1 MSTPLY
7 FDNNATTALSAPV
20 LEATL
25 PYLQTHFGNPSS
37 PHSLSRAPALAIAK
51 ARLQLANLLQIPEST
66 MFFTSG
72 GTESNAMALHAAL
85 AAKPS
90 RREIIISAVEHAS
103 VWAWQKE
110 WTRNGYTVHVI
121 PLLPDGDV
129 DLLAYARLLSTQTA
143 LVSVM
148 LANNET
154 GIIYPVQKLAEMAH
168 QEKALFH
175 TDASQAVGKI
185 PVDLSTLKVD
195 YASVCGHKFHAMKGI
210 GCLYVRKSAGF
221 SPMLLGG
228 EQEAGIRPGTE
239 PVAQIVSLGA
249 AAASADAWLMERGY
263 EAMEAQR
270 DAFEQWLVK
279 NISGVMI
286 LGHARPRLPN
296 TTQCLIDDIETEPLL
311 ALLDMGG
318 VACSSGSACASGVHE
333 PSHVLTAMGVGD
345 RKAAVVRISAS
356 RFTAPDEYEQLK
368 AALADAVKKLRR
380 KK

>member
-7 FDNNATTALSAPV
+7 FDNNATTAVSPPV

-37 PHSLSRAPALAIAK
+37 PHGFSRAPALAIAH
-51 ARLQLANLLQIPEST
+51 ARLQLANLLQVPEST
-66 MFFTSG
+66 IYFTSG

-85 AAKPS
+85 AANPS
-90 RREIIISAVEHAS
+90 RRDIIISAVEHAS
-103 VWAWQKE
+103 IWAWQRE
-110 WTRNGYTVHVI
+110 WARRGYQIHVI

-129 DLLAYARLLSTQTA
+129 DLTAYARLLSTQTA

-154 GIIYPVQKLAEMAH
+154 GIVYPVQKMVEMAH

-175 TDASQAVGKI
+175 TDAVQAVGKI
-185 PVDLSTLKVD
+185 PVDLSALRVD

-210 GCLYVRKSAGF
+210 GCLYIRKTAGF

-263 EAMEAQR
+263 EGMEARR
-270 DAFEQWLVK
+270 DEFEEWLIK
-279 NISGVMI
+279 TIPGVTI
-286 LGHARPRLPN
+286 LGKTRPRLPN
-296 TTQCLIDDIETEPLL
+296 TTHCLIDGIETEPLL
-311 ALLDMGG
+311 ALLDMSGI
-318 VACSSGSACASGVHE
+318 ACSSGSACASGAHE
-333 PSHVLTAMGVGD
+333 PSHVLTAMGVSD
-345 RKAAVVRISAS
+345 RQAAVLRISAS
-356 RFTAPDEYEQLK
+356 RFTAADEYEQLK
-368 AALADAVKKLRR
+368 NALSDAVKKLRS